1 MIGAKD
7 GIKSSVEQ
15 EYQDFYARTLASYA
29 INIEQELARKLL
41 TENDKLT
48 YYFKFNFNSLL
59 RASANERADY
69 YNKGIRGGWLSR
81 NEARMFEDANGFDGG
96 DEYLIESNLMPSSK
110 INEYMDAKIA
120 QLMKQEKRTFTGTV
134 IARADGENMPKE
146 IGGIAAVIN
155 SVTDLGYFEEV
166 INAGAFDY
174 ALSKEYDIR
183 CLFNHEAELILG
195 RTKADTCKVFV
206 NADGNL
212 EYTWVPDYEN
222 PTHMSV
228 VRSIMRGDITQSS
241 FAFTIKEQ
249 SWTTSEKYGNMGK
262 RVITVIEDLYDVSP
276 VTYPA
281 YADTEAD
288 ARSIAAMRD
297 EEQEIEAAKRSQ
309 ASADVLR
316 LALLRYENL

>member
-1 MIGAKD
+1 
-7 GIKSSVEQ
+7 
-15 EYQDFYARTLASYA
+15 
-29 INIEQELARKLL
+29 
-41 TENDKLT
+41 
-48 YYFKFNFNSLL
+48 
-59 RASANERADY
+59 
-69 YNKGIRGGWLSR
+69 
-81 NEARMFEDANGFDGG
+81 
-96 DEYLIESNLMPSSK
+96 
-110 INEYMDAKIA
+110 
-120 QLMKQEKRTFTGTV
+120 MKQERRTFTGTV
-134 IARADGENMPKE
+134 HTRAEGENMPKE

-166 INAGAFDY
+166 IEAGAFDY
-174 ALSKEYDIR
+174 ALNKEYDIR

-249 SWTTSEKYGNMGK
+249 TWSESTKYGTMGK
-262 RVITVIEDLYDVSP
+262 RTIKVIEDLYDVSP

-288 ARSIAAMRD
+288 ARSIVALRD
-297 EEQEIEAAKRSQ
+297 QEREIEEAKRSQ
-309 ASADVLR
+309 AAADVLK

>member
-1 MIGAKD
+1 
-7 GIKSSVEQ
+7 
-15 EYQDFYARTLASYA
+15 
-29 INIEQELARKLL
+29 
-41 TENDKLT
+41 
-48 YYFKFNFNSLL
+48 
-59 RASANERADY
+59 
-69 YNKGIRGGWLSR
+69 
-81 NEARMFEDANGFDGG
+81 
-96 DEYLIESNLMPSSK
+96 
-110 INEYMDAKIA
+110 
-120 QLMKQEKRTFTGTV
+120 MKQERRTFTGTV
-134 IARADGENMPKE
+134 IARSEGENMPKE

-166 INAGAFDY
+166 IERGAFDN
-174 ALSKEYDIR
+174 ALNKEYDIR

-195 RTKADTCKVFV
+195 RTKANTCNVFV

-212 EYTWVPDYEN
+212 EYTWIPDYEN

-249 SWTTSEKYGNMGK
+249 KWSESEKYGSMGK
-262 RVITVIEDLYDVSP
+262 RTITIIEDLYDVSP

-288 ARSIAAMRD
+288 ARSVVALRD
-297 EEQEIEAAKRSQ
+297 QEREIEEAKRSQ
-309 ASADVLR
+309 AAADVLK

>member
-1 MIGAKD
+1 
-7 GIKSSVEQ
+7 
-15 EYQDFYARTLASYA
+15 
-29 INIEQELARKLL
+29 
-41 TENDKLT
+41 
-48 YYFKFNFNSLL
+48 
-59 RASANERADY
+59 
-69 YNKGIRGGWLSR
+69 
-81 NEARMFEDANGFDGG
+81 
-96 DEYLIESNLMPSSK
+96 
-110 INEYMDAKIA
+110 
-120 QLMKQEKRTFTGTV
+120 MKQERRTFTGTV
-134 IARADGENMPKE
+134 IARSEGENMPKE

-166 INAGAFDY
+166 IERGAFDY
-174 ALSKEYDIR
+174 ALGKEYDIR

-195 RTKADTCKVFV
+195 RTLSGTCNVFV
-206 NADGNL
+206 NSDGNL

-249 SWTTSEKYGNMGK
+249 KWSDSTKYGTMGK
-262 RVITVIEDLYDVSP
+262 RTITVIEDLYDVSP

-288 ARSIAAMRD
+288 ARSIVAMRD
-297 EEQEIEAAKRSQ
+297 EEREIESAKQSQ
-309 ASADVLR
+309 AAADILK

>member
-1 MIGAKD
+1 
-7 GIKSSVEQ
+7 
-15 EYQDFYARTLASYA
+15 
-29 INIEQELARKLL
+29 
-41 TENDKLT
+41 
-48 YYFKFNFNSLL
+48 
-59 RASANERADY
+59 
-69 YNKGIRGGWLSR
+69 
-81 NEARMFEDANGFDGG
+81 
-96 DEYLIESNLMPSSK
+96 
-110 INEYMDAKIA
+110 
-120 QLMKQEKRTFTGTV
+120 MKQEKRTFTGTV

-262 RVITVIEDLYDVSP
+262 RVITIIEDLYDVSP

-316 LALLRYENL
+316 LALLRYQNL

>member
-1 MIGAKD
+1 
-7 GIKSSVEQ
+7 
-15 EYQDFYARTLASYA
+15 
-29 INIEQELARKLL
+29 
-41 TENDKLT
+41 
-48 YYFKFNFNSLL
+48 
-59 RASANERADY
+59 
-69 YNKGIRGGWLSR
+69 
-81 NEARMFEDANGFDGG
+81 
-96 DEYLIESNLMPSSK
+96 
-110 INEYMDAKIA
+110 
-120 QLMKQEKRTFTGTV
+120 MKQERRTFTGTV
-134 IARADGENMPKE
+134 IARSEGENMPKE

-166 INAGAFDY
+166 IERGAFDN
-174 ALSKEYDIR
+174 ALNKEYDIR

-195 RTKADTCKVFV
+195 RTKANTCNVFV

-249 SWTTSEKYGNMGK
+249 KWSESTKYGSMGK
-262 RVITVIEDLYDVSP
+262 RTITMIEDLYDVSP

-288 ARSIAAMRD
+288 ARSIVALRD
-297 EEQEIEAAKRSQ
+297 QEQEIEEAKRSQ
-309 ASADVLR
+309 ASADVLK
-316 LALLRYENL
+316 LALLRYANL

>member
-1 MIGAKD
+1 
-7 GIKSSVEQ
+7 
-15 EYQDFYARTLASYA
+15 
-29 INIEQELARKLL
+29 
-41 TENDKLT
+41 
-48 YYFKFNFNSLL
+48 
-59 RASANERADY
+59 
-69 YNKGIRGGWLSR
+69 
-81 NEARMFEDANGFDGG
+81 
-96 DEYLIESNLMPSSK
+96 
-110 INEYMDAKIA
+110 
-120 QLMKQEKRTFTGTV
+120 MKQERRTFTGTV
-134 IARADGENMPKE
+134 IARSEGENMPKE

-166 INAGAFDY
+166 IEKGAFDN
-174 ALSKEYDIR
+174 ALSKDYDIR

-195 RTKADTCKVFV
+195 RTKANTCNVFV
-206 NADGNL
+206 NGDGNL

-249 SWTTSEKYGNMGK
+249 KWSESTKYGTMGK
-262 RVITVIEDLYDVSP
+262 RTITMIEDLYDVSP

-288 ARSIAAMRD
+288 ARSIVALRD
-297 EEQEIEAAKRSQ
+297 QEQEIEEAKRSQ
-309 ASADVLR
+309 ASADVLK

>member
-1 MIGAKD
+1 
-7 GIKSSVEQ
+7 
-15 EYQDFYARTLASYA
+15 
-29 INIEQELARKLL
+29 
-41 TENDKLT
+41 
-48 YYFKFNFNSLL
+48 
-59 RASANERADY
+59 
-69 YNKGIRGGWLSR
+69 
-81 NEARMFEDANGFDGG
+81 
-96 DEYLIESNLMPSSK
+96 
-110 INEYMDAKIA
+110 
-120 QLMKQEKRTFTGTV
+120 MKQERRTFTGTV
-134 IARADGENMPKE
+134 IARAEGENMPKE

-166 INAGAFDY
+166 IEAGAFDN

-195 RTKADTCKVFV
+195 RTKANTCNVFV

-249 SWTTSEKYGNMGK
+249 KWSESTKYGTMGK
-262 RVITVIEDLYDVSP
+262 RTILVIEDLYDVSP

-288 ARSIAAMRD
+288 ARSIVALRD
-297 EEQEIEAAKRSQ
+297 QENEIEEAKRSQ
-309 ASADVLR
+309 AAADVLR

>member
-1 MIGAKD
+1 
-7 GIKSSVEQ
+7 
-15 EYQDFYARTLASYA
+15 
-29 INIEQELARKLL
+29 
-41 TENDKLT
+41 
-48 YYFKFNFNSLL
+48 
-59 RASANERADY
+59 
-69 YNKGIRGGWLSR
+69 
-81 NEARMFEDANGFDGG
+81 
-96 DEYLIESNLMPSSK
+96 
-110 INEYMDAKIA
+110 
-120 QLMKQEKRTFTGTV
+120 MKQEKRTFTGTV

-174 ALSKEYDIR
+174 ALNKEYDIR

-316 LALLRYENL
+316 LALLRYHNL

>member
-1 MIGAKD
+1 
-7 GIKSSVEQ
+7 
-15 EYQDFYARTLASYA
+15 
-29 INIEQELARKLL
+29 
-41 TENDKLT
+41 
-48 YYFKFNFNSLL
+48 
-59 RASANERADY
+59 
-69 YNKGIRGGWLSR
+69 
-81 NEARMFEDANGFDGG
+81 
-96 DEYLIESNLMPSSK
+96 
-110 INEYMDAKIA
+110 
-120 QLMKQEKRTFTGTV
+120 MKQERRTFTGTV
-134 IARADGENMPKE
+134 IARSEGENMPKE

-166 INAGAFDY
+166 IERGAFDN
-174 ALSKEYDIR
+174 ALNKEYDIR

-195 RTKADTCKVFV
+195 RTKANTCNVFV

-249 SWTTSEKYGNMGK
+249 KWSESSKYGSMGK
-262 RVITVIEDLYDVSP
+262 RTITVIEDLYDVSP

-288 ARSIAAMRD
+288 ARSIVALRD
-297 EEQEIEAAKRSQ
+297 QEREIEEAKRSQ
-309 ASADVLR
+309 ASADVIK

>member
-1 MIGAKD
+1 
-7 GIKSSVEQ
+7 
-15 EYQDFYARTLASYA
+15 
-29 INIEQELARKLL
+29 
-41 TENDKLT
+41 
-48 YYFKFNFNSLL
+48 
-59 RASANERADY
+59 
-69 YNKGIRGGWLSR
+69 
-81 NEARMFEDANGFDGG
+81 
-96 DEYLIESNLMPSSK
+96 
-110 INEYMDAKIA
+110 
-120 QLMKQEKRTFTGTV
+120 MKQERRTFTGTV
-134 IARADGENMPKE
+134 IARSEGENMPKE

-166 INAGAFDY
+166 IERGAFDN
-174 ALSKEYDIR
+174 ALNKEYDIR

-195 RTKADTCKVFV
+195 RTKASTCNVFV

-249 SWTTSEKYGNMGK
+249 KWSESTKYGSMGK
-262 RVITVIEDLYDVSP
+262 RTITMIEDLYDVSP

-281 YADTEAD
+281 YQDTEAD
-288 ARSIAAMRD
+288 ARSIVALRD
-297 EEQEIEAAKRSQ
+297 QEQEIEEAKRSQ
-309 ASADVLR
+309 ASADVLK

>member
-1 MIGAKD
+1 
-7 GIKSSVEQ
+7 
-15 EYQDFYARTLASYA
+15 
-29 INIEQELARKLL
+29 
-41 TENDKLT
+41 
-48 YYFKFNFNSLL
+48 
-59 RASANERADY
+59 
-69 YNKGIRGGWLSR
+69 
-81 NEARMFEDANGFDGG
+81 
-96 DEYLIESNLMPSSK
+96 
-110 INEYMDAKIA
+110 
-120 QLMKQEKRTFTGTV
+120 MKQERRTFTGTV
-134 IARADGENMPKE
+134 HTRSEGDGMPQE

-166 INAGAFDY
+166 IERGAFDN
-174 ALSKEYDIR
+174 ALNKEYDIR

-195 RTKADTCKVFV
+195 RTKANTCKVFV

-249 SWTTSEKYGNMGK
+249 KWSDSSKYGTMGK
-262 RVITVIEDLYDVSP
+262 RTITIIEDLYDVSP

-288 ARSIAAMRD
+288 ARSIVALRD
-297 EEQEIEAAKRSQ
+297 QEQEIEEAKRSQ
-309 ASADVLR
+309 ASADLIK

>member
-1 MIGAKD
+1 
-7 GIKSSVEQ
+7 
-15 EYQDFYARTLASYA
+15 
-29 INIEQELARKLL
+29 
-41 TENDKLT
+41 
-48 YYFKFNFNSLL
+48 
-59 RASANERADY
+59 
-69 YNKGIRGGWLSR
+69 
-81 NEARMFEDANGFDGG
+81 
-96 DEYLIESNLMPSSK
+96 
-110 INEYMDAKIA
+110 
-120 QLMKQEKRTFTGTV
+120 MKQERRTFTGTV
-134 IARADGENMPKE
+134 IARSEGENMPKE

-166 INAGAFDY
+166 IERGAFDY

-195 RTKADTCKVFV
+195 RTLSGTCNVFV
-206 NADGNL
+206 NGDGNL

-222 PTHMSV
+222 PNHMSV

-249 SWTTSEKYGNMGK
+249 KWSDSTKYGSMGK
-262 RVITVIEDLYDVSP
+262 RTITIIEDLYDVSP

-288 ARSIAAMRD
+288 ARSIVAMRD
-297 EEQEIEAAKRSQ
+297 EEREIESAKQSQ
-309 ASADVLR
+309 AAADILK

>member
-1 MIGAKD
+1 
-7 GIKSSVEQ
+7 
-15 EYQDFYARTLASYA
+15 
-29 INIEQELARKLL
+29 
-41 TENDKLT
+41 
-48 YYFKFNFNSLL
+48 
-59 RASANERADY
+59 
-69 YNKGIRGGWLSR
+69 
-81 NEARMFEDANGFDGG
+81 
-96 DEYLIESNLMPSSK
+96 
-110 INEYMDAKIA
+110 
-120 QLMKQEKRTFTGTV
+120 MKQERRTFTGTV
-134 IARADGENMPKE
+134 IARSEGENMPKE

-166 INAGAFDY
+166 IERGAFDY

-195 RTKADTCKVFV
+195 RTLSGTCNVFV
-206 NADGNL
+206 NGDGNL

-249 SWTTSEKYGNMGK
+249 KWSDSTKYGTMGK
-262 RVITVIEDLYDVSP
+262 RTITVIEDLYDVSP

-288 ARSIAAMRD
+288 ARSIMAMRD
-297 EEQEIEAAKRSQ
+297 EEREIESAKQSQ
-309 ASADVLR
+309 AAADILK